1 MSKIAY
7 DLKKIKGLIFD
18 VDGVLSPSTV
28 PLCDDGTPARMANVK
43 DGYALKIAVEKGYK
57 IAIISGGES
66 EIVERRFQII
76 GINDVFMGVDSKLPA
91 MKQWLSSQGLAPDEV
106 IYAGDDIPDYDCM
119 LYAGLS
125 VAPLDAATEIKEVA
139 DYICPCMGGMGV
151 ARDLIEQVMKA
162 KGEWLKLI
170 GRKQ

>member
-7 DLKKIKGLIFD
+7 DLKKIKGMIFD

-43 DGYALKIAVEKGYK
+43 DGYALKVAVDNGYK

-76 GINDVFMGVDSKLPA
+76 GINDVFMGIGNKLPV
-91 MKQWLSSQGLAPDEV
+91 MKQWLSANSLSPEEV
-106 IYAGDDIPDYDCM
+106 IYAGDDIPDYSCM
-119 LYAGLS
+119 LHAGLS
-125 VAPLDAATEIKEVA
+125 VAPLDAAIEIKGIA
-139 DYICPCMGGMGV
+139 DYISPIKGGMGV

-162 KGEWLKLI
+162 KGEWLK
-170 GRKQ
+170 